1 MTALLIRN
9 SFALVKAETSYGT
22 LASSIANTDAVT
34 IVSLEI
40 NPITGT
46 RVERALIKG
55 FLGADRQPLTNEHVA
70 VTVTFEWGGSGVAAT
85 APRFTPLL
93 QAAGMNVSAFAEL
106 TGTATAGGANSLTL
120 ADLGGSNPAS
130 DTYLGLPIE
139 ITSGANTGHK
149 GVIVAHDGATRQVTV
164 VPSTASFTGGA
175 VGYKIPALS
184 LLQPISTFGNGSSC
198 TIVAVKDGTNVHRIE
213 GFRGSPAL
221 NSTLNGYGTF
231 TITGVGRYTTPTA
244 RSAEGFIYSNQ
255 AEPVPVTP
263 THTKALRFQG
273 FNPCS
278 EGFTFDWGL
287 SAVFRS
293 LIGCEPH
300 ARIPTA
306 PTRTAQSRLRTRLWR
321 RRTSSPLQL
330 TTAVPAMARS
340 LCSRARRP
348 TKAPFS
354 SAPRQQSAAT
364 SPSLILTGS
373 VCCRSRSPRCVGLQ
387 PATTKPASFS
397 SDSPCSICTSRTTSS
412 GR

>member
-34 IVSLEI
+34 IVSMEI

-70 VTVTFEWGGSGVAAT
+70 VTITFEWGGSGVAAT

-300 ARIPTA
+300 ARITDRPNPNGTITIENPPVATKNFFTA
-306 PTRTAQSRLRTRLWR
+306 AADNSGASDGPFVVQQGTTANESSIFFCPKAAISGDLSFSDSDGISMLQIPFTALRRSAAGNDETRL
-321 RRTSSPLQL
+321 
-330 TTAVPAMARS
+330 V
-340 LCSRARRP
+340 
-348 TKAPFS
+348 F
-354 SAPRQQSAAT
+354 
-364 SPSLILTGS
+364 
-373 VCCRSRSPRCVGLQ
+373 
-387 PATTKPASFS
+387 F
-397 SDSPCSICTSRTTSS
+397 
-412 GR
+412 

>member
-9 SFALVKAETSYGT
+9 SFALVKTETSYGT
-22 LASSIANTDAVT
+22 LASSIANTDAVK

-46 RVERALIKG
+46 RVERNLIKG

-106 TGTATAGGANSLTL
+106 TGTATAGGANTLTL
-120 ADLGGSNPAS
+120 ADLSGSNPAS
-130 DTYLGLPIE
+130 DAYLGLPIE

-221 NSTLNGYGTF
+221 NSTMNGYGTF

-244 RSAEGFIYSNQ
+244 KSAEGFVYSNQ

-300 ARIPTA
+300 ARITDRPNPNGTITIENPPVATKNFFTA
-306 PTRTAQSRLRTRLWR
+306 AADNSGASDGPFVVQQGTTATESSIFFCPKTAINGDLSFPDSDGVGMLQIPFTALPKSAAGNDETRL
-321 RRTSSPLQL
+321 
-330 TTAVPAMARS
+330 V
-340 LCSRARRP
+340 
-348 TKAPFS
+348 F
-354 SAPRQQSAAT
+354 
-364 SPSLILTGS
+364 
-373 VCCRSRSPRCVGLQ
+373 
-387 PATTKPASFS
+387 F
-397 SDSPCSICTSRTTSS
+397 
-412 GR
+412 